1 VRLVSLLAPPLCL
14 SCRLPTAAG
23 AVLCPGCRRA
33 LEHLPAAPVALSAGI
48 SVWAPV
54 AYEGPARAVVRR
66 LKFAGATALAA
77 HMAAAI
83 IANAPAGLL
92 EHPLVPVP
100 SPRGRRRRR
109 GFCHAAMLAQAVA
122 ARTGLP
128 VAPLLERAGD
138 ARRQVGRA
146 RSQRVRTP
154 PRFAA
159 LRGVPGPVVLID
171 DVVTT
176 GATLGACAQALRAA
190 GCTCERALAYAR
202 TPVR

>member
-1 VRLVSLLAPPLCL
+1 VRLLSLLAPPLCVA
-14 SCRLPTAAG
+14 CRMPTADR
-23 AVLCPGCRRA
+23 AVLCPGCRRS
-33 LEHLPAAPVALSAGI
+33 LEHLPRTPAALQGL

-83 IANAPAGLL
+83 VANAPAGTL

-100 SPRGRRRRR
+100 SPRARRRGR
-109 GFCHAAMLAQAVA
+109 GFCHAALLAFAVA
-122 ARTGLP
+122 SRTGLP

-138 ARRQVGRA
+138 GRRQVGRA

-159 LRGVPGPVVLID
+159 VRRAPGPVVLVD

-190 GCTCERALAYAR
+190 GCTCEIALAYAR